1 MTCLDAVVAAV
12 DEQIAT
18 RTGDTASASLL
29 AELTAAKYWFEDY
42 RNVFAAYA
50 AEVRGMNKYEVGVL
64 GNARPRPMAARQVAA
79 GQSRVGA
86 GSRGHGR
93 GR

>member
-1 MTCLDAVVAAV
+1 MQQTKRLGSLREVCDRLNAVVAAV

-42 RNVFAAYA
+42 RHVFAAYA
-50 AEVRGMNKYEVGVL
+50 AEVQ
-64 GNARPRPMAARQVAA
+64 A
-79 GQSRVGA
+79 
-86 GSRGHGR
+86 
-93 GR
+93 

>member
-1 MTCLDAVVAAV
+1 MEQTKRLGSLREVCDRLDAVVAAV

-18 RTGDTASASLL
+18 RTGDAASASLL

-50 AEVRGMNKYEVGVL
+50 AEVRG
-64 GNARPRPMAARQVAA
+64 
-79 GQSRVGA
+79 
-86 GSRGHGR
+86 
-93 GR
+93 

>member
-1 MTCLDAVVAAV
+1 MQQTKRLGSLREVCDRLDAVVAAV

-42 RNVFAAYA
+42 RKTFAAYA
-50 AEVRGMNKYEVGVL
+50 AEVQ
-64 GNARPRPMAARQVAA
+64 A
-79 GQSRVGA
+79 
-86 GSRGHGR
+86 
-93 GR
+93 